1 MVMIHSRY
9 HVSILLLRIHL
20 MYHLLMIMERNI

>member
-9 HVSILLLRIHL
+9 HASILLPHIRS